1 MDKDLLEV
9 FLSVPREWI
18 HISKLTEKMNSLVPL
33 LLSTLQ
39 SSFIIN

>member
-9 FLSVPREWI
+9 FFAVPRERI
-18 HISKLTEKMNSLVPL
+18 HISKLTEKMNPLVPL